1 MEYFLSNWLEISGA
15 MLSMIY
21 LYFSIR
27 EKSILWFFGFISSL
41 LYIIVFFN
49 KQFYAEVSINSYYLF
64 VSVYGWINW
73 QKKSNNKQEK
83 ALRISKISGHKEYMQ
98 YGIATLLIYFAYYF
112 TLKLLNSPI
121 AAADSVVG
129 ALSIIATWMLAKKKL
144 ENWLVFLTVDAY
156 AAVLY
161 FSKGLYPTTV
171 LFIVYTIMAYIGY
184 KEWKKNYSVL
194 TSQP

>member
-129 ALSIIATWMLAKKKL
+129 ALSIIATWMLANKKL

-184 KEWKKNYSVL
+184 KQWKKNYSVL

>member
-1 MEYFLSNWLEISGA
+1 
-15 MLSMIY
+15 MIY

-129 ALSIIATWMLAKKKL
+129 ALSIIATWMLANKKL

-171 LFIVYTIMAYIGY
+171 LFIVYTIMSYIGY
-184 KEWKKNYSVL
+184 KQWKKNYSVL